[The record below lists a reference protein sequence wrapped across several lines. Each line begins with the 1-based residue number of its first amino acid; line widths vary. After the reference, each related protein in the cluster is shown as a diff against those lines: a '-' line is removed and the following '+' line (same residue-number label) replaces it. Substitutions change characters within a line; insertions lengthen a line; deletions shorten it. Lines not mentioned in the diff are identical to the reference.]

1 MTTPPPGAVA
11 VIFTSVRRIEPVSG
25 AAVDPDGY
33 AAMAEEMQA
42 LASRQP
48 GYLGVESVRDAS
60 TGRGITVSYWA
71 DDASARAWKQVAEHL
86 VAQERGREQW
96 YASYSVVVA
105 EVTRSYG
112 RG

>member
-1 MTTPPPGAVA
+1 MTPVPPGAVA
-11 VIFTSVRRIEPVSG
+11 VIFASVRRFDHETQF
-25 AAVDPDGY
+25 AADTEGY
-33 AAMAEEMQA
+33 ATMAEEMQA

-86 VAQERGREQW
+86 VAQDRGRDEW
-96 YASYSVVVA
+96 YAEYSVVVA
-105 EVTRSYG
+105 EVIRSYA
-112 RG
+112 RD

>member
-11 VIFTSVRRIEPVSG
+11 VIFTSVRRIDPVLGTS
-25 AAVDPDGY
+25 VDADGY

-42 LASRQP
+42 LAARQP

-60 TGRGITVSYWA
+60 TGHGITVSYWA
-71 DDASARAWKQVAEHL
+71 DDPSARAWKEVAEHL
-86 VAQERGREQW
+86 VAQERGRERW

-105 EVTRSYG
+105 EVTRSYA
-112 RG
+112 RD